1 MAIGIVKQKSR
12 NGLVHVLATRSPAD
26 AAEVV
31 AKNGIR
37 NVYDGYDAVLA
48 DPAVGKMSG
57 EL

>member
-1 MAIGIVKQKSR
+1 MGIVKQKSR

-26 AAEVV
+26 AAEVM
-31 AKNGIR
+31 AKIGIR